1 MKYRFAILERPMK
14 VNLRQPIIFMKYRY
28 RYLLILLILSELAT
42 PLYAQ
47 KADLL
52 DTLIVS
58 KDVVVSSSRIPQ
70 TAAGSGRNITI
81 IPAKVIQNLP
91 VHTVD
96 EVLRYLPGVE
106 VQSRGAFGTQSDF
119 SIRGSTFSQVLVLI
133 DGMRLNDPLTAH
145 FNSNIPVAPSE
156 IERIEVLHGPAAAQ
170 YGADAVG
177 GVINI
182 ITRAFVQ
189 RESENQTKADVKA
202 GYGQYN
208 LKMGRAGFFHHG
220 NGYRIGGGGMW
231 YQTPGQELGKENK
244 NRFNVRNAS
253 LSGGYKL
260 GSGWDIAA
268 RTAYDDRDFNAKYYY
283 TASPY
288 DESTERTT
296 DWWNQVR
303 VTKTSSKGLTAFE
316 GSFKHNIDHYVF
328 NPAFPANHHITDFLN
343 LQMYQYCVLTKD
355 WEWTYGV
362 QANNRFIRSND
373 RGRHNDWHYA
383 VFSMMQWHPTPPMT
397 VTGSLRLDHDDNYGT
412 ELMPQMSMAYHTG
425 RWVLR
430 ASGGR
435 SIRAADYT
443 ERYISTNLQ
452 GPLSEGRNL
461 GNPWLKAE
469 RSWSG
474 EAGFDVFPTNN
485 VRISATGFL
494 RASTNLIDYV
504 LTNST
509 QIRNNSNLQSNTDYL
524 YAENLKNVETAGI
537 EVEFSMSR
545 NLGENWMIE
554 YTMGYTFADTYNSQ
568 HTVSKYISNH
578 AKNLINGVIS
588 IHKDRF
594 VAGLSGLWKQRQG
607 DRSSAINAYMSPRY
621 SVWNIKLGYDVID
634 DITLGVEADNL
645 FDAHYQDI
653 LGARMPGRWVMG
665 TVSWNLGK

>member
-1 MKYRFAILERPMK
+1 MMKYLRYECILIS
-14 VNLRQPIIFMKYRY
+14 VIIGGFSTS
-28 RYLLILLILSELAT
+28 LL
-42 PLYAQ
+42 AQ
-47 KADLL
+47 NAKTL

-81 IPAKVIQNLP
+81 IPASTIQSLP

-119 SIRGSTFSQVLVLI
+119 SIRGSTFSQVLVLV

-182 ITRAFVQ
+182 ITRAFAQ
-189 RESENQTKADVKA
+189 RESGQQTNANAKV
-202 GYGQYN
+202 GYGQYH
-208 LKMGRAGFFHHG
+208 LKMGRAGFYHHG
-220 NGYRIGGGGMW
+220 DNYRIGGGGMW
-231 YQTPGQELGKENK
+231 YQTPGQKLGPQNK
-244 NRFNVRNAS
+244 DRFNVRNAS
-253 LSGGYKL
+253 VSGGYKL
-260 GSGWDIAA
+260 GNGWDLAA
-268 RTAYDDRDFNAKYYY
+268 RTAFDDRDFNAKFFY

-288 DESTERTT
+288 DQSTERTT
-296 DWWNQVR
+296 DWWNQLR
-303 VTKTSSKGLTAFE
+303 LTQTFKNGMTTLE

-328 NPAFPANHHITDFLN
+328 NPAFSANHHITNFLD
-343 LQMYQYCVLTKD
+343 LQLYQYRTLSKK

-362 QANNRFIRSND
+362 QASNRFIHSND
-373 RGRHNDWHYA
+373 RGRHTDWHYA
-383 VFSMMQWHPTPPMT
+383 GFSMVQWHPTQPLT
-397 VTGSLRLDHDDNYGT
+397 LTGSLRLDHDDNYGT
-412 ELMPQMSMAYHTG
+412 ELMPQMSMAFHTG
-425 RWVLR
+425 KWVLR

-461 GNPWLKAE
+461 GNPWLQAE

-474 EAGFDVFPTNN
+474 EAGFDVFPVND
-485 VRISATGFL
+485 VRLSATGFI

-504 LTNST
+504 LTNSN
-509 QIRNNSNLQSNTDYL
+509 QIRNNSNLQPDTNYL
-524 YAENLKNVETAGI
+524 YAENLKNVRTAGV

-545 NLGENWMIE
+545 DLGQDWMID
-554 YTMGYTFADTYNSQ
+554 YTMGYTFASTYNRQ

-578 AKNLINGVIS
+578 ARNLINGMVTL
-588 IHKDRF
+588 HKSAF
-594 VAGLSGLWKQRQG
+594 EVGLSGLWKQRQG
-607 DRSSAINAYMSPRY
+607 ESASAINAYMSPTY
-621 SVWNIKLGYDVID
+621 SVWNLKLGYDVIKD
-634 DITLGVEADNL
+634 VRVGVEADNL

-653 LGARMPGRWVMG
+653 LGAVMPGRWILG
-665 TVSWNLGK
+665 TISWNLGNN

>member
-1 MKYRFAILERPMK
+1 
-14 VNLRQPIIFMKYRY
+14 MKYRY
-28 RYLLILLILSELAT
+28 RYLSLLLLLSGIVT
-42 PLYAQ
+42 PLFAQ
-47 KADLL
+47 NAKTL

-81 IPAKVIQNLP
+81 IPASSIRNLP

-96 EVLRYLPGVE
+96 DVLRYLPGVE

-182 ITRAFVQ
+182 ITKAFAQ
-189 RESENQTKADVKA
+189 REAGKQTSADVKA

-208 LKMGRAGFFHHG
+208 LKMARGGFYHHG
-220 NGYRIGGGGMW
+220 ANYRIGGGGMW
-231 YQTPGQELGKENK
+231 YQTPGQELGKNNK
-244 NRFNVRNAS
+244 DRFDVRNAS
-253 LSGGYKL
+253 ISGGYQL
-260 GSGWDIAA
+260 GKGWDMAA
-268 RTAYDDRDFNAKYYY
+268 RTAYDDRDFNAKYFY

-288 DESTERTT
+288 DESTEQTS

-303 VTKTSSKGLTAFE
+303 LTKPSHHGMTTLE
-316 GSFKHNIDHYVF
+316 GSFKHNIDHYIF
-328 NPAFPANHHITDFLN
+328 NPAFPANHHITNFLD
-343 LQMYQYCVLTKD
+343 LQLYQYRTLSQN

-362 QANNRFIRSND
+362 QASNRFIHSND
-373 RGRHNDWHYA
+373 RGRHTDWHYA
-383 VFSMMQWHPTPPMT
+383 GFSMVQWQPSQPFT
-397 VTGSLRLDHDDNYGT
+397 VTASLRLDHDDNYGT

-425 RWVLR
+425 KWVLR

-452 GPLSEGRNL
+452 GPLSAGRNV

-469 RSWSG
+469 QSWSG
-474 EAGFDVFPTNN
+474 EAGFDVFPMTD
-485 VRISATGFL
+485 VRFSATGFI
-494 RASTNLIDYV
+494 RASSNLIDYV
-504 LTNST
+504 LTNSN
-509 QIRNNSNLQSNTDYL
+509 QIRNNGNLQSNTNYL
-524 YAENLKNVETAGI
+524 YAENLKNVRTAGV
-537 EVEFSMSR
+537 ELEFSLSR
-545 NLGENWMIE
+545 NLGQNWLLN
-554 YTMGYTFADTYNSQ
+554 YTMGYLLADTYNSA
-568 HTVSKYISNH
+568 HTISKYISNH
-578 AKNLINGVIS
+578 AHNLVNGMIS
-588 IHKDRF
+588 IHKDAF
-594 VAGLSGLWKQRQG
+594 EVGLSGLWKQRQG
-607 DRSSAINAYMSPRY
+607 DKAPGINAYMSSTY
-621 SVWNIKLGYDVID
+621 NVWNLKVGYDILRNVK
-634 DITLGVEADNL
+634 LGVEADNL

-653 LGARMPGRWVMG
+653 LGAVMPGRWVMG
-665 TVSWNLGK
+665 TVSWKLGK

>member
-1 MKYRFAILERPMK
+1 MKYHGYWYVFISLIFFGFATSL
-14 VNLRQPIIFMKYRY
+14 F
-28 RYLLILLILSELAT
+28 
-42 PLYAQ
+42 AQ
-47 KADLL
+47 NAKTL

-81 IPAKVIQNLP
+81 IPASTIQNLP

-182 ITRAFVQ
+182 ITRSFAQ
-189 RESENQTKADVKA
+189 RESGKQTNADVKA

-208 LKMGRAGFFHHG
+208 LKMGRAGFYHHG
-220 NGYRIGGGGMW
+220 NSYRIGGGGMW
-231 YQTPGQELGKENK
+231 YETPGQELGKNNK
-244 NRFNVRNAS
+244 DRFNVRNAS
-253 LSGGYKL
+253 VSGGYQL
-260 GSGWDIAA
+260 GNGWDLAA
-268 RTAYDDRDFNAKYYY
+268 RTAFDDRDFNAKYFY

-288 DESTERTT
+288 DESTEKTT

-303 VTKTSSKGLTAFE
+303 LTKTFKKRVTTLE
-316 GSFKHNIDHYVF
+316 GSFKHNIDHYLF
-328 NPAFPANHHITDFLN
+328 NPAFPGNHHITNFLD
-343 LQMYQYCVLTKD
+343 LQLYQYRTLSTK
-355 WEWTYGV
+355 WEWTYGL
-362 QANNRFIRSND
+362 QASNRFIHSND
-373 RGRHNDWHYA
+373 RGRHTDWHYA
-383 VFSMMQWHPTPPMT
+383 GFSMIQWHPTQPLT
-397 VTGSLRLDHDDNYGT
+397 FTGSLRLDHDDNYGT
-412 ELMPQMSMAYHTG
+412 ELMPQVSMAYHTG
-425 RWVLR
+425 EWVFR
-430 ASGGR
+430 TSGGR

-452 GPLSEGRNL
+452 GPLSEGRNI

-474 EAGFDVFPTNN
+474 EAGFDVFPLSDM
-485 VRISATGFL
+485 RFSATGFI

-504 LTNST
+504 LTNSN
-509 QIRNNSNLQSNTDYL
+509 QIRNNSNLQPNTDYL
-524 YAENLKNVETAGI
+524 YAENLKNVRTAGV
-537 EVEFSMSR
+537 ELEFSMSR
-545 NLGENWMIE
+545 DLGQNWMLE
-554 YTMGYTFADTYNSQ
+554 YTMGYTFASTYNSQ

-578 AKNLINGVIS
+578 ARNLINGMIS
-588 IHKDRF
+588 IHKDAF
-594 VAGLSGLWKQRQG
+594 EAGLSGLWKQRQG
-607 DRSSAINAYMSPRY
+607 DKATAINAYMAPSY
-621 SVWNIKLGYDVID
+621 SVWNLKLGYDVVKNVK
-634 DITLGVEADNL
+634 LGIEADNL

-653 LGARMPGRWVMG
+653 LGAVMPGRWIMG
-665 TVSWNLGK
+665 TVSWQLAE